1 MKGSAESLTKKT
13 ENQRVRLTKRLLR
26 ESLLACMEQKPIE
39 RISVKEI
46 CERAE
51 LNRSTF
57 YLHYGNEYDLLGEME
72 EEAIGET
79 RLRLQNVGPDVGT
92 KQHICAF
99 LQYIRENGTLFRV
112 LLCQKDRDSFRNR
125 FVKESLLFVKPG
137 IVFTLEEPQRKYVYA
152 FLLHGSLSVI
162 CTWVES
168 GFDLPPEQV
177 AEMIFDLSD
186 RSLLVYR

>member
-1 MKGSAESLTKKT
+1 MAKNA

-39 RISVKEI
+39 RISVKEV

-57 YLHYGNEYDLLGEME
+57 YLHYSSEYDLLGEME
-72 EEAIGET
+72 DET
-79 RLRLQNVGPDVGT
+79 IRETQLRLKNVSPAAGT
-92 KQHICAF
+92 KQYICAF
-99 LQYIRENGTLFRV
+99 LEYIRDNAALFRV

-125 FVKESLLFVKPG
+125 FVEESLLSVQPG
-137 IVFTLEEPQRKYVYA
+137 IVFDLDEPQRKYVYA

-162 CTWVES
+162 HAWVES

-177 AEMIFDLSD
+177 AELIFDLSD